1 MKKLVLERLLADK
14 KNLEHILDSFPDGII
29 AHDPWRRIVY
39 FNRVAEEITGFFSRD
54 VVGRDCH
61 EAFGGPFCGERCAFK
76 NGPPEHWQDRFYPL
90 NIVTGDGGSRRVEVT
105 VTGMYND
112 KGTFAGVIAVLKD
125 VTDITGLRM
134 QLGQLRSFSG
144 IIGQS
149 PEMIH
154 VFEQIQA
161 LATNDYPVHITGE
174 TGTGKEMVAAALH
187 NESRR
192 GGGPF
197 VTVNCAALPE
207 GVLESELFGHVKGAF
222 TGAVRDKKGRF
233 ELAHGGTLFL
243 DEVADLPKAM
253 QAKLLRVLQEGTFE
267 RVGGEKTVS
276 VDVRIL
282 SATNRDLKKEVDAG
296 RFRDDLYYR
305 LNVVPI
311 RLPPLRERKTDIPL
325 LVDHFL
331 HQAEAEGQIPGAFSD
346 DALSR
351 MLDYSWPGNVR
362 ELQSAV
368 RYALVRSRGRTI
380 MPEHLPLEMREA
392 PQSDSP
398 PLTRRKKLSAEIV
411 RTTLEKTAG
420 NKARAAKVL
429 GVGRATLYRFLRDMN
444 VS

>member
-1 MKKLVLERLLADK
+1 MNKLVLERLLADK
-14 KNLEHILDSFPDGII
+14 KNLEHILDSFPDGIM

-39 FNRVAEEITGFFSRD
+39 FNRAAEEITGFFSRD
-54 VVGRDCH
+54 VMGRDCH
-61 EAFGGPFCGERCAFK
+61 EAFGAPFCGERCAFK
-76 NGPPEHWQDRFYPL
+76 DGPPDHWRDRFYPL
-90 NIVTGDGGSRRVEVT
+90 NIVTGDGVSRRVEVT
-105 VTGMYND
+105 VTGMYDD
-112 KGTFAGVIAVLKD
+112 KGNFAGVIAVFKD

-154 VFEQIQA
+154 VFGQIQV

-222 TGAVRDKKGRF
+222 TGALRDKKGRF

-253 QAKLLRVLQEGTFE
+253 QAKLLRVLQEGAFE

-282 SATNRDLKKEVDAG
+282 SATNRDLKREVDAG

-331 HQAEAEGQIPGAFSD
+331 HQAEAEGQVPGAFSD
-346 DALSR
+346 EALSR
-351 MLDYSWPGNVR
+351 MLDYSWPGNIR

-380 MPEHLPLEMREA
+380 MPEHLPMELRGVDLSA
-392 PQSDSP
+392 SSA
-398 PLTRRKKLSAEIV
+398 LTRRKKLNAEIV
-411 RTTLEKTAG
+411 RAALKKTDG
-420 NKARAAKVL
+420 NKARAARML
-429 GVGRATLYRFLRDMN
+429 GVGRATLYRFLKDTT

>member
-1 MKKLVLERLLADK
+1 
-14 KNLEHILDSFPDGII
+14 
-29 AHDPWRRIVY
+29 
-39 FNRVAEEITGFFSRD
+39 
-54 VVGRDCH
+54 
-61 EAFGGPFCGERCAFK
+61 
-76 NGPPEHWQDRFYPL
+76 
-90 NIVTGDGGSRRVEVT
+90 
-105 VTGMYND
+105 
-112 KGTFAGVIAVLKD
+112 
-125 VTDITGLRM
+125 
-134 QLGQLRSFSG
+134 
-144 IIGQS
+144 
-149 PEMIH
+149 
-154 VFEQIQA
+154 
-161 LATNDYPVHITGE
+161 
-174 TGTGKEMVAAALH
+174 
-187 NESRR
+187 
-192 GGGPF
+192 
-197 VTVNCAALPE
+197 
-207 GVLESELFGHVKGAF
+207 
-222 TGAVRDKKGRF
+222 
-233 ELAHGGTLFL
+233 
-243 DEVADLPKAM
+243 
-253 QAKLLRVLQEGTFE
+253 
-267 RVGGEKTVS
+267 
-276 VDVRIL
+276 L
-282 SATNRDLKKEVDAG
+282 SATNRDLKNEVDAG